1 MGKYCN
7 RCGTK
12 LDPGRSFCPGCG
24 AQVSAQEVPQ
34 GGASAGVG
42 APVPPMPPTPGAA
55 GIPAPAAPTSSMP
68 PVPSAPVI
76 IPAVAPGTPAMGGAS
91 PISPMPAPAA
101 PMAGTP
107 AFPGGAPVPPSPI
120 NPAQTTPNAKGKPGK
135 GKRIAIIVIAVLAA
149 IALILGILG
158 IIGSRN
164 AADGASK
171 ESGAQSQSQ
180 EPADT
185 KNTDADGKSDAKKFS
200 FDKTKLDAIAN
211 GAQPAAVAL
220 STTDGGAEYASSSA
234 GESKVASGLYLPVY
248 LAATDNGK
256 NPDETAST
264 MLKSMDN
271 DAANQLIDRIGGT
284 GKVNDWL
291 KQNGY
296 GHTELQRKY
305 GDTAASAAGKENM
318 TTAQDAANMLAVMD
332 RIDAAK
338 LMAFDAKKA
347 GVTVP
352 ESMTVYGHTGQGIKD
367 ARNFFLVIKDGDRTV
382 TVVVMTDGQSQ
393 ETVAATVTKLL
404 AELHAEVNPDGKGT
418 GNQNGGSGNGSG
430 SGSGDKGGSDK
441 GTVAPVQL
449 TQSYTTQYGTVNAV
463 TLPSLSF
470 GYPAGWTITEDTVN
484 QSMEH
489 VTLTNTRGVEVTY
502 FYSFDGNRGGCGR
515 MPWSA
520 NITKVS
526 DASFNAPAVQ
536 ANAYNLGPFMVASF
550 GDGMY
555 ALLPE
560 SMQGTHDYSGLPV
573 CNLLFDWPSKYATS
587 FLVTNS
593 KEGLNE
599 QEKREVIAILAS
611 LRGA

>member
-1 MGKYCN
+1 MS
-7 RCGTK
+7 
-12 LDPGRSFCPGCG
+12 PG
-24 AQVSAQEVPQ
+24 
-34 GGASAGVG
+34 
-42 APVPPMPPTPGAA
+42 
-55 GIPAPAAPTSSMP
+55 
-68 PVPSAPVI
+68 
-76 IPAVAPGTPAMGGAS
+76 
-91 PISPMPAPAA
+91 MPAPAA

-107 AFPGGAPVPPSPI
+107 AFPGGVPVPPSPI
-120 NPAQTTPNAKGKPGK
+120 NPAPAAPNAKGKLGK
-135 GKRIAIIVIAVLAA
+135 GKRIVVIIIAVLAA

-158 IIGSRN
+158 VIGSRN
-164 AADGASK
+164 AADGAST
-171 ESGAQSQSQ
+171 ESAGAQSQSQ

-220 STTDGGAEYASSSA
+220 STTDGGAEYVSSSA
-234 GESKVASGLYLPVY
+234 GESKIASGLYLPVY

-256 NPDETAST
+256 NPDQTAST

-430 SGSGDKGGSDK
+430 SGDKGGSDK

-449 TQSYTTQYGTVNAV
+449 TQSYTTQFGVVNAITAPKLTFQYPSDW
-463 TLPSLSF
+463 TLQQPEVSQIVES
-470 GYPAGWTITEDTVN
+470 
-484 QSMEH
+484 
-489 VTLTNTRGVEVTY
+489 VTLTNARGATIEY
-502 FYSFDGNRGGCGR
+502 FSSMQPQGKF
-515 MPWSA
+515 MQTA
-520 NITKVS
+520 TVTKVAGAQF
-526 DASFNAPAVQ
+526 DAPCVQ
-536 ANAYNLGPFMVASF
+536 DCRAHQSLGPFMVAQVD
-550 GDGMY
+550 DGSGPFL

-560 SMQGTHDYSGLPV
+560 SYQGSHDFPTYPGA
-573 CNLLFDWPSKYATS
+573 LFQYYGYLS
-587 FLVTNS
+587 FAVTDT
-593 KEGLNE
+593 KGGLND
-599 QEKREVIAILAS
+599 QEVREATAILAS

>member
-1 MGKYCN
+1 MS
-7 RCGTK
+7 
-12 LDPGRSFCPGCG
+12 PG
-24 AQVSAQEVPQ
+24 
-34 GGASAGVG
+34 
-42 APVPPMPPTPGAA
+42 MP
-55 GIPAPAAPTSSMP
+55 
-68 PVPSAPVI
+68 
-76 IPAVAPGTPAMGGAS
+76 S
-91 PISPMPAPAA
+91 PRA
-101 PMAGTP
+101 PMSGTT

-120 NPAQTTPNAKGKPGK
+120 NPVPPAPNAKGKPGK
-135 GKRIAIIVIAVLAA
+135 GRRIAIIVIAVLAA

-164 AADGASK
+164 AADGAST
-171 ESGAQSQSQ
+171 ESEGAQSQSQ
-180 EPADT
+180 EPTDA
-185 KNTDADGKSDAKKFS
+185 KNTGADDKKADAKKFS

-220 STTDGGAEYASSSA
+220 STTDGEAEYASSSA

-338 LMAFDAKKA
+338 LMTFDAKKA

-430 SGSGDKGGSDK
+430 SGSGSGDKGGSDK

-449 TQSYTTQYGTVNAV
+449 TQTYTTQFDTVNAV
-463 TLPSLSF
+463 TAPKLTFQYPSD
-470 GYPAGWTITEDTVN
+470 WTLQQPEVTQIVED
-484 QSMEH
+484 
-489 VTLTNTRGVEVTY
+489 VTLTNARGVTIEY
-502 FYSFDGNRGGCGR
+502 FSSMQAQGKF
-515 MPWSA
+515 MQTA
-520 NITKVS
+520 TVTKVA
-526 DASFNAPAVQ
+526 DAQFDAPCVQ
-536 ANAYNLGPFMVASF
+536 DCRAHQSLGPFMVAQVD
-550 GDGMY
+550 DGSGPFL

-560 SMQGTHDYSGLPV
+560 SYQGSHDFPTYPGA
-573 CNLLFDWPSKYATS
+573 LFQYYGYLS
-587 FLVTNS
+587 FAVTDT
-593 KEGLNE
+593 KGGLND
-599 QEKREVIAILAS
+599 QEVREATAILAS